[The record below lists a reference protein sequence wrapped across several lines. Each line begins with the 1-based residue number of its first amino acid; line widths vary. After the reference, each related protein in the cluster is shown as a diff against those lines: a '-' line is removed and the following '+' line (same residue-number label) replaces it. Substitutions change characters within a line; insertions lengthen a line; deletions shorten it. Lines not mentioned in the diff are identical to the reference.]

1 MRQNYKRLLAALV
14 LMSATQ
20 TSSVVQAEGIRL
32 VGPSGEVQSSPSYAE
47 DIERALPAPPANTQP
62 SRFFGPTGENQT
74 LWSIASELRP
84 SRGVTVQQTLL
95 AIYRINPQAFENQ
108 NIHELIPG
116 SRLRVPSLEQVQSAT
131 TAQAVAIMKAHEA
144 KLKQPKP
151 TNRATPAQR
160 VTEQPK
166 PQIKVEPKP
175 AAKPETVAAT
185 EPKPTPKT
193 IPVIPAPPVT
203 TSPQGEKQVSALK
216 DKLQGSQSE
225 LESLEAKNHRLRLML
240 SEVQSEVET
249 LKSELNDEERIRSE
263 VEKLLAE
270 ERQRLAEQQRMQPS
284 TMDKIL
290 SNGWLVGLAAL
301 IPGALIAL
309 LVVMLL
315 GRRSKAKEE
324 DAAAQEQ
331 KNVDPLAA
339 PIGLAAADEL
349 DEELTLDDELFADE
363 DINTQSLQEEKSDLE
378 EDVFANL
385 DDEELDFNLE
395 GDDDPFADIGDDG
408 DLDVGLDEFESSNN
422 GIQVNG
428 EEKALGLEEMERALD
443 EVAPELEVL
452 DDDESGFDLSDDA
465 NEKSD
470 SLSDDAF
477 AELLAA
483 DEPSE
488 ELPSDT
494 VDQDM
499 LDDLFAEL
507 GNDDFDLDTD
517 EPELKQPVSDDDFS
531 VGEASDDDIDK
542 LLAQY
547 EQPASESEVREADAN
562 EGPVLDENSTELL
575 DELIDFDEDD
585 TDEFDPLNEL
595 EAISGFEGDDSIE
608 ELDADSTDLLDELID
623 DVTSE
628 LDEETEADLDPFDDL
643 IREDESPEQNKSE
656 EEELLKS
663 LGFGESDA
671 DEKPSPVVESEQTHE
686 DQDIESGL
694 DIDALLSES
703 QPDTQQAVED
713 QPLTEPEATSEP
725 FSSDEFLGDLEDLSP
740 ENDPLMSELDD
751 LFESD
756 SEELL
761 PTEQEKADFSA
772 ELDALFDSEDDL
784 PQQVEKTQAEIEEAS
799 SLQQEATDT
808 DSTQEP
814 SVESDAEVQPHVEQE
829 EDIPAFTP
837 TPNTIENEFGVP
849 QEEDWLLDEP
859 ELEPETEST
868 NDSEEEFNFDEL
880 DLPEFSE
887 EDALA
892 SMAGEPALETSES
905 VESEQVEAGLP
916 TESEDEFNFDE
927 LDLPEFSEEDALAS
941 MADEP
946 ELETSESVK
955 PEQVEADLSAES
967 EEEFNFDELDLPEFS
982 EEDAL
987 VSMAGEPALE
997 TSESVK
1003 PEQVEADLPTE
1014 SEEEFNFDEL
1024 DLPEFSEEDAL
1035 ASMAGGPALE
1045 TSESVEPEQVE
1056 ADLPTESEDEFNFDE
1071 LDLPE
1076 FSEEDA
1082 LASMTDEPELETS
1095 ESVEPEQVEADL
1107 PTESEDEFNFDELD
1121 LPEFSEEDALASMAD
1136 EPELETSESV
1146 EPEQVE
1152 ADLPAE
1158 SEDEFNFDELDL
1170 PEFSEEDALAS
1181 MVDEPELETSE
1192 SIELEQV
1199 EADLP
1204 TESEEEFNFDE
1215 LDLPEFSEEDALASM
1230 EEEPELPS
1238 SETADI
1244 EPISGEDEELSF
1256 DDQDLPEFNEEDVLA
1271 SMNEGASGSPKVEA
1285 ETSRPAIQA
1294 DNDHDALFEV
1304 FAQQNGFDTDPE
1316 VQPTATEG
1324 EPLSNLD
1331 DESSMAN
1338 LLAEDANSEVFEGK
1352 LDSDTIAS
1360 AGMDF
1365 ETMLDVG
1372 DDWDGFKPAA
1382 DNVSSTE
1389 EVPEDQRDVWNSSD
1403 ALSQP
1408 EIAQENWAEQSD
1420 LDDFDPKKNQ
1430 FMTIDELMA
1439 QVDRE
1444 GGEFEEEDLKLDVG
1458 LNEFPDVIG
1467 EIGDIDVDSNA
1478 EAAGKLD
1485 LAKIYLEMNDSQ
1497 GAIKLLEEAIVYGED
1512 DIRREAKSLIDAIN
1526 GR

>member
-131 TAQAVAIMKAHEA
+131 TEQAVAIMKAHEA

-166 PQIKVEPKP
+166 PQIKVEPKTVAP
-175 AAKPETVAAT
+175 KPETTVAA
-185 EPKPTPKT
+185 EPKPVQKT
-193 IPVIPAPPVT
+193 IPVIPAPPVN

-225 LESLEAKNHRLRLML
+225 LESLEEKNHRLRLML

-249 LKSELNDEERIRSE
+249 LKNELNDEERIRSE

-284 TMDKIL
+284 TIDKIL

-301 IPGALIAL
+301 IPGALLAL

-315 GRRSKAKEE
+315 GRRSKNKEE
-324 DAAAQEQ
+324 EPAAQSPQET
-331 KNVDPLAA
+331 DPLAA
-339 PIGLAAADEL
+339 PIGLAATDEL

-363 DINTQSLQEEKSDLE
+363 DINTQATQEEKPDLE

-395 GDDDPFADIGDDG
+395 GDDDPFAGIGDDG

-452 DDDESGFDLSDDA
+452 DDDEAGFDLSDDT
-465 NEKSD
+465 NEKAD

-499 LDDLFAEL
+499 LDDLFTEL

-531 VGEASDDDIDK
+531 AGEASDDDIDK

-547 EQPASESEVREADAN
+547 EQPVTESTEVEGDASEDA
-562 EGPVLDENSTELL
+562 VLDENSTDLL
-575 DELIDFDEDD
+575 DELIDFDEDETD
-585 TDEFDPLNEL
+585 DEFDPLNEL
-595 EAISGFEGDDSIE
+595 EALSGFEGDDSIE

-628 LDEETEADLDPFDDL
+628 LDEETGTETELDPFDDL
-643 IREDESPEQNKSE
+643 IREDESPAQNKSQ
-656 EEELLKS
+656 EEELLAS
-663 LGFGESDA
+663 LGFGEPDG
-671 DEKPSPVVESEQTHE
+671 DEKPSSIAESEPAHE
-686 DQDIESGL
+686 EPEIESGL
-694 DIDALLSES
+694 DIDALLSDS
-703 QPDTQQAVED
+703 QPDPQQTAPE
-713 QPLTEPEATSEP
+713 QPLTEPETASEP

-756 SEELL
+756 SEELQ

-772 ELDALFDSEDDL
+772 ELDALFDTEDDL
-784 PQQVEKTQAEIEEAS
+784 TQQQVEEPQAEIEES
-799 SLQQEATDT
+799 SPQ
-808 DSTQEP
+808 
-814 SVESDAEVQPHVEQE
+814 QE
-829 EDIPAFTP
+829 EDANSKSTQDASVEPDAKVPPQVDTEEDAPAFTP
-837 TPNTIENEFGVP
+837 TPNTVENEFGVP

-859 ELEPETEST
+859 ELESETQPEQEQNSGNKSEPESSELASETDSAT
-868 NDSEEEFNFDEL
+868 NAEEEFD
-880 DLPEFSE
+880 
-887 EDALA
+887 
-892 SMAGEPALETSES
+892 
-905 VESEQVEAGLP
+905 
-916 TESEDEFNFDE
+916 FDE

-946 ELETSESVK
+946 
-955 PEQVEADLSAES
+955 A
-967 EEEFNFDELDLPEFS
+967 FDEPE
-982 EEDAL
+982 
-987 VSMAGEPALE
+987 P
-997 TSESVK
+997 
-1003 PEQVEADLPTE
+1003 
-1014 SEEEFNFDEL
+1014 
-1024 DLPEFSEEDAL
+1024 
-1035 ASMAGGPALE
+1035 
-1045 TSESVEPEQVE
+1045 VEPERSE
-1056 ADLPTESEDEFNFDE
+1056 AESATEAEEFD
-1071 LDLPE
+1071 
-1076 FSEEDA
+1076 
-1082 LASMTDEPELETS
+1082 
-1095 ESVEPEQVEADL
+1095 
-1107 PTESEDEFNFDELD
+1107 FDELD

-1136 EPELETSESV
+1136 EPAFDEPEPV
-1146 EPEQVE
+1146 EPERSE
-1152 ADLPAE
+1152 ADSATE
-1158 SEDEFNFDELDL
+1158 AEDEFNFDELEL

-1181 MVDEPELETSE
+1181 MAGEPAFDYPESIEPERSEAESATEAEEEFDFDELELPEFSEEDALASMADESALDESE
-1192 SIELEQV
+1192 SIEPERS
-1199 EADLP
+1199 EAESA
-1204 TESEEEFNFDE
+1204 TEAEEEFDFDE
-1215 LDLPEFSEEDALASM
+1215 LELPEFSEEDALASMAGEPTLDEPESIEPERSEAESATEAEEEFDFDELELPEFSEEDALASM

-1244 EPISGEDEELSF
+1244 EPISGEGEELSF

-1271 SMNEGASGSPKVEA
+1271 SMNESAPETPNVEA
-1285 ETSRPAIQA
+1285 ETSRPTLQA

-1304 FAQQNGFDTDPE
+1304 FAQQNGFDTEPE

-1324 EPLSNLD
+1324 EPLSDLD

-1338 LLAEDANSEVFEGK
+1338 LLAEDASSEVFEGQ

-1382 DNVSSTE
+1382 DSVSSAD

-1408 EIAQENWAEQSD
+1408 EIAQENWAEQSS

-1439 QVDRE
+1439 QVDKE

-1467 EIGDIDVDSNA
+1467 EIGDVDVDSNA

>member
-175 AAKPETVAAT
+175 ATKPETVAAK

-225 LESLEAKNHRLRLML
+225 LESLEEKNHRLRLML

-324 DAAAQEQ
+324 EAAAQEQ
-331 KNVDPLAA
+331 QNVDPLAA

-363 DINTQSLQEEKSDLE
+363 DINAQSLQEEKSDLE

-663 LGFGESDA
+663 LGFGEPDA
-671 DEKPSPVVESEQTHE
+671 DEKPSPVVGSEQTHE

-713 QPLTEPEATSEP
+713 QPLTEPEAASEP

-784 PQQVEKTQAEIEEAS
+784 PQQVEKTQTEIEEAS

-905 VESEQVEAGLP
+905 VEPEQIEADLPAESEEEFNFDELDLPEFSEEDALASMAGEPALETPESVEPEQVEADLP
-916 TESEDEFNFDE
+916 AESEDEFNFDE

-941 MADEP
+941 MAGEP
-946 ELETSESVK
+946 TLETSESV
-955 PEQVEADLSAES
+955 E
-967 EEEFNFDELDLPEFS
+967 
-982 EEDAL
+982 
-987 VSMAGEPALE
+987 
-997 TSESVK
+997 

-1035 ASMAGGPALE
+1035 ASMAGEPA
-1045 TSESVEPEQVE
+1045 
-1056 ADLPTESEDEFNFDE
+1056 
-1071 LDLPE
+1071 
-1076 FSEEDA
+1076 
-1082 LASMTDEPELETS
+1082 LETS

-1316 VQPTATEG
+1316 VQPTAIEG

>member
-225 LESLEAKNHRLRLML
+225 LESLEEKNHRLRLML

-331 KNVDPLAA
+331 QNVDPLAA
-339 PIGLAAADEL
+339 PIGLAAAEEL

-452 DDDESGFDLSDDA
+452 DDDESGFDLSDDT

-784 PQQVEKTQAEIEEAS
+784 PQQVKKTQAEIEEAS

-941 MADEP
+941 MA
-946 ELETSESVK
+946 
-955 PEQVEADLSAES
+955 
-967 EEEFNFDELDLPEFS
+967 
-982 EEDAL
+982 
-987 VSMAGEPALE
+987 GEPALE
-997 TSESVK
+997 TSESVES
-1003 PEQVEADLPTE
+1003 EQV
-1014 SEEEFNFDEL
+1014 
-1024 DLPEFSEEDAL
+1024 
-1035 ASMAGGPALE
+1035 
-1045 TSESVEPEQVE
+1045 
-1056 ADLPTESEDEFNFDE
+1056 
-1071 LDLPE
+1071 
-1076 FSEEDA
+1076 
-1082 LASMTDEPELETS
+1082 
-1095 ESVEPEQVEADL
+1095 
-1107 PTESEDEFNFDELD
+1107 
-1121 LPEFSEEDALASMAD
+1121 
-1136 EPELETSESV
+1136 
-1146 EPEQVE
+1146 
-1152 ADLPAE
+1152 
-1158 SEDEFNFDELDL
+1158 
-1170 PEFSEEDALAS
+1170 
-1181 MVDEPELETSE
+1181 
-1192 SIELEQV
+1192 
-1199 EADLP
+1199 
-1204 TESEEEFNFDE
+1204 
-1215 LDLPEFSEEDALASM
+1215 
-1230 EEEPELPS
+1230 
-1238 SETADI
+1238 
-1244 EPISGEDEELSF
+1244 
-1256 DDQDLPEFNEEDVLA
+1256 
-1271 SMNEGASGSPKVEA
+1271 
-1285 ETSRPAIQA
+1285 SR
-1294 DNDHDALFEV
+1294 L
-1304 FAQQNGFDTDPE
+1304 
-1316 VQPTATEG
+1316 
-1324 EPLSNLD
+1324 
-1331 DESSMAN
+1331 
-1338 LLAEDANSEVFEGK
+1338 
-1352 LDSDTIAS
+1352 
-1360 AGMDF
+1360 
-1365 ETMLDVG
+1365 
-1372 DDWDGFKPAA
+1372 
-1382 DNVSSTE
+1382 
-1389 EVPEDQRDVWNSSD
+1389 
-1403 ALSQP
+1403 
-1408 EIAQENWAEQSD
+1408 
-1420 LDDFDPKKNQ
+1420 
-1430 FMTIDELMA
+1430 
-1439 QVDRE
+1439 
-1444 GGEFEEEDLKLDVG
+1444 
-1458 LNEFPDVIG
+1458 
-1467 EIGDIDVDSNA
+1467 
-1478 EAAGKLD
+1478 
-1485 LAKIYLEMNDSQ
+1485 
-1497 GAIKLLEEAIVYGED
+1497 
-1512 DIRREAKSLIDAIN
+1512 
-1526 GR
+1526 

>member
-20 TSSVVQAEGIRL
+20 TLSVVQAEGIRL

-131 TAQAVAIMKAHEA
+131 TEQAVAIMKAHEA

-175 AAKPETVAAT
+175 VAPKPETTVAA
-185 EPKPTPKT
+185 EPKPVQKT
-193 IPVIPAPPVT
+193 IPVIPAPPVN

-225 LESLEAKNHRLRLML
+225 LESLEEKNHRLRLML

-249 LKSELNDEERIRSE
+249 LKNELNDEERIRSE

-284 TMDKIL
+284 TIDKIL

-301 IPGALIAL
+301 IPGALLAL

-315 GRRSKAKEE
+315 GRRSKNKEE
-324 DAAAQEQ
+324 EPAEQSPQET
-331 KNVDPLAA
+331 DPLAA
-339 PIGLAAADEL
+339 PIGLAATDEL

-363 DINTQSLQEEKSDLE
+363 DINAQSLEEEKSDLE

-452 DDDESGFDLSDDA
+452 DDDESGFDLSDDT

-955 PEQVEADLSAES
+955 PEQVEADLPTES

-987 VSMAGEPALE
+987 ASMTDEPELETSESVEPEQVEADLPAESEDEVNFDEIDLPEFSEEDALASMAGEPTLETSESVKPEQVEADLSAESEEEFNFDELDLPEFSEDDALASMAGEPALE

-1056 ADLPTESEDEFNFDE
+1056 ADLP
-1071 LDLPE
+1071 
-1076 FSEEDA
+1076 A
-1082 LASMTDEPELETS
+1082 
-1095 ESVEPEQVEADL
+1095 
-1107 PTESEDEFNFDELD
+1107 
-1121 LPEFSEEDALASMAD
+1121 
-1136 EPELETSESV
+1136 
-1146 EPEQVE
+1146 
-1152 ADLPAE
+1152 
-1158 SEDEFNFDELDL
+1158 
-1170 PEFSEEDALAS
+1170 
-1181 MVDEPELETSE
+1181 
-1192 SIELEQV
+1192 
-1199 EADLP
+1199 
-1204 TESEEEFNFDE
+1204 ESEEEFNFDE

-1271 SMNEGASGSPKVEA
+1271 SMNEGAPESPKVEA

-1316 VQPTATEG
+1316 VQSTATEG

-1467 EIGDIDVDSNA
+1467 EIGDIDVDNNA

>member
-225 LESLEAKNHRLRLML
+225 LESLEEKNHRLRLML

-324 DAAAQEQ
+324 EAAAQEQ
-331 KNVDPLAA
+331 QNVDPLAA

-452 DDDESGFDLSDDA
+452 DDDESGFDLSDDV

-643 IREDESPEQNKSE
+643 IREDESPELNKSE

-663 LGFGESDA
+663 LGFGEPDA
-671 DEKPSPVVESEQTHE
+671 DEKPSSVVESEQTHE

-703 QPDTQQAVED
+703 QPDTQQAAKE
-713 QPLTEPEATSEP
+713 QPLTEPEAASEP

-784 PQQVEKTQAEIEEAS
+784 PQQVEKTQTEIEEAS

-814 SVESDAEVQPHVEQE
+814 SVESGAEVQPHVEQE

-892 SMAGEPALETSES
+892 SMAGEPVLETSES

-916 TESEDEFNFDE
+916 
-927 LDLPEFSEEDALAS
+927 A
-941 MADEP
+941 
-946 ELETSESVK
+946 
-955 PEQVEADLSAES
+955 
-967 EEEFNFDELDLPEFS
+967 
-982 EEDAL
+982 
-987 VSMAGEPALE
+987 
-997 TSESVK
+997 
-1003 PEQVEADLPTE
+1003 E

-1035 ASMAGGPALE
+1035 ASMAGEPALE

-1056 ADLPTESEDEFNFDE
+1056 ADLP
-1071 LDLPE
+1071 
-1076 FSEEDA
+1076 A
-1082 LASMTDEPELETS
+1082 
-1095 ESVEPEQVEADL
+1095 
-1107 PTESEDEFNFDELD
+1107 
-1121 LPEFSEEDALASMAD
+1121 
-1136 EPELETSESV
+1136 
-1146 EPEQVE
+1146 
-1152 ADLPAE
+1152 
-1158 SEDEFNFDELDL
+1158 
-1170 PEFSEEDALAS
+1170 
-1181 MVDEPELETSE
+1181 
-1192 SIELEQV
+1192 
-1199 EADLP
+1199 
-1204 TESEEEFNFDE
+1204 ESEEEFNFDE

-1271 SMNEGASGSPKVEA
+1271 SMNEGAPESPKVEA

-1467 EIGDIDVDSNA
+1467 EIGDIDVDNNA

>member
-225 LESLEAKNHRLRLML
+225 LDSLEEKNHRLRLML

-324 DAAAQEQ
+324 EAAAQEQ
-331 KNVDPLAA
+331 QNVDPLAA

-363 DINTQSLQEEKSDLE
+363 DINAQSLQEEKSDLE

-663 LGFGESDA
+663 LGFGEPDA
-671 DEKPSPVVESEQTHE
+671 DEKPSPVVGSEQTHE

-713 QPLTEPEATSEP
+713 QPLTEPEAASEP

-784 PQQVEKTQAEIEEAS
+784 PQQVEKTQTEIEEAS

-905 VESEQVEAGLP
+905 VEPEQIEADLP
-916 TESEDEFNFDE
+916 AESEEEFNFDE

-941 MADEP
+941 MAGEP
-946 ELETSESVK
+946 ALETPESVE

-982 EEDAL
+982 EDDAL
-987 VSMAGEPALE
+987 ASMAGEPALE
-997 TSESVK
+997 TSESVE

-1056 ADLPTESEDEFNFDE
+1056 ADLP
-1071 LDLPE
+1071 
-1076 FSEEDA
+1076 A
-1082 LASMTDEPELETS
+1082 
-1095 ESVEPEQVEADL
+1095 
-1107 PTESEDEFNFDELD
+1107 
-1121 LPEFSEEDALASMAD
+1121 
-1136 EPELETSESV
+1136 
-1146 EPEQVE
+1146 
-1152 ADLPAE
+1152 
-1158 SEDEFNFDELDL
+1158 
-1170 PEFSEEDALAS
+1170 
-1181 MVDEPELETSE
+1181 
-1192 SIELEQV
+1192 
-1199 EADLP
+1199 
-1204 TESEEEFNFDE
+1204 ESEEEFNFDE

-1271 SMNEGASGSPKVEA
+1271 SMNEGAPESPKVEA

-1316 VQPTATEG
+1316 VQSTATEG

>member
-175 AAKPETVAAT
+175 ATKPETVAAT

-225 LESLEAKNHRLRLML
+225 LESLEEKNHRLRLML

-315 GRRSKAKEE
+315 GRRSKGKEE
-324 DAAAQEQ
+324 EVAAQEQ
-331 KNVDPLAA
+331 QNVDPLVA

-452 DDDESGFDLSDDA
+452 DDDESGFDLSDDT

-905 VESEQVEAGLP
+905 VE
-916 TESEDEFNFDE
+916 
-927 LDLPEFSEEDALAS
+927 
-941 MADEP
+941 
-946 ELETSESVK
+946 

-982 EEDAL
+982 EDDAL
-987 VSMAGEPALE
+987 ASMAGEPALE
-997 TSESVK
+997 TSESVE
-1003 PEQVEADLPTE
+1003 PEQVEADLPTESKEEFNFDELDLPEFSEEDALASMAGEPALETSESVEPEQVEADLPAE

-1035 ASMAGGPALE
+1035 ASMAGEPALE

-1056 ADLPTESEDEFNFDE
+1056 ADLP
-1071 LDLPE
+1071 
-1076 FSEEDA
+1076 A
-1082 LASMTDEPELETS
+1082 
-1095 ESVEPEQVEADL
+1095 
-1107 PTESEDEFNFDELD
+1107 
-1121 LPEFSEEDALASMAD
+1121 
-1136 EPELETSESV
+1136 
-1146 EPEQVE
+1146 
-1152 ADLPAE
+1152 
-1158 SEDEFNFDELDL
+1158 
-1170 PEFSEEDALAS
+1170 
-1181 MVDEPELETSE
+1181 
-1192 SIELEQV
+1192 
-1199 EADLP
+1199 
-1204 TESEEEFNFDE
+1204 ESEEEFNFDE

-1271 SMNEGASGSPKVEA
+1271 SMNEDAPESPKVEA

>member
-131 TAQAVAIMKAHEA
+131 TEQAVAIMKAHEA

-160 VTEQPK
+160 VAEQPK

-175 AAKPETVAAT
+175 VAPKPETTVAA
-185 EPKPTPKT
+185 EPKPVQKT
-193 IPVIPAPPVT
+193 IPVIPAPPVN

-225 LESLEAKNHRLRLML
+225 LESLEEKNHRLRLML

-249 LKSELNDEERIRSE
+249 LKNELNDEERIRSE

-284 TMDKIL
+284 TIDKIL

-301 IPGALIAL
+301 IPGALLAL

-315 GRRSKAKEE
+315 GRRSKNKEE
-324 DAAAQEQ
+324 EPAAQSPQET
-331 KNVDPLAA
+331 DPLAA
-339 PIGLAAADEL
+339 PIGLAATDEL

-363 DINTQSLQEEKSDLE
+363 DINTQATQEEKPDLE

-395 GDDDPFADIGDDG
+395 GDDDPFAGIGDDG

-452 DDDESGFDLSDDA
+452 DDDEAGFDLSDDT
-465 NEKSD
+465 NEKAD

-531 VGEASDDDIDK
+531 AGEASDDDIDK

-547 EQPASESEVREADAN
+547 EQPVTESTEVEGDASEDA
-562 EGPVLDENSTELL
+562 VLDENSTDLL
-575 DELIDFDEDD
+575 DELIDFDEDETD
-585 TDEFDPLNEL
+585 DEFDPLNEL
-595 EAISGFEGDDSIE
+595 EALSGFEGDDSIE

-628 LDEETEADLDPFDDL
+628 LDEETGTETELDPFDDL
-643 IREDESPEQNKSE
+643 IREDESPAQTKSE
-656 EEELLKS
+656 EEELLAS
-663 LGFGESDA
+663 LGFGEPDGE
-671 DEKPSPVVESEQTHE
+671 EKPSSIAESEPTHE
-686 DQDIESGL
+686 EPEIESGL
-694 DIDALLSES
+694 DIDALLSDS
-703 QPDTQQAVED
+703 QPDPQQTAPE
-713 QPLTEPEATSEP
+713 QPLTEPKTASEP

-756 SEELL
+756 SEELQ
-761 PTEQEKADFSA
+761 PTEQENADFSA
-772 ELDALFDSEDDL
+772 ELDALFDTEDDL
-784 PQQVEKTQAEIEEAS
+784 AQQQVEEPQAEIEES
-799 SLQQEATDT
+799 SPQ
-808 DSTQEP
+808 
-814 SVESDAEVQPHVEQE
+814 QE
-829 EDIPAFTP
+829 EDANSKSTQDASVEPDAKVPPQVETVEDAPAFTP
-837 TPNTIENEFGVP
+837 TPNTVENEFGVP

-859 ELEPETEST
+859 ELESETQPEQEQNSGKKSEPESSELASETDSAT
-868 NDSEEEFNFDEL
+868 NAEEEFNFDELELPEFSEEDALASMADEPAFDEPEPVEPERSEVELATEAEDEFNFDEL

-892 SMAGEPALETSES
+892 SMAGEPTLDESES
-905 VESEQVEAGLP
+905 IEPERSEAESATEA
-916 TESEDEFNFDE
+916 EEFDFDE
-927 LDLPEFSEEDALAS
+927 LE
-941 MADEP
+941 
-946 ELETSESVK
+946 
-955 PEQVEADLSAES
+955 
-967 EEEFNFDELDLPEFS
+967 
-982 EEDAL
+982 
-987 VSMAGEPALE
+987 
-997 TSESVK
+997 
-1003 PEQVEADLPTE
+1003 
-1014 SEEEFNFDEL
+1014 
-1024 DLPEFSEEDAL
+1024 LPEFSEEDAL
-1035 ASMAGGPALE
+1035 ASMAGEPTLD
-1045 TSESVEPEQVE
+1045 EPESIEPERSE
-1056 ADLPTESEDEFNFDE
+1056 AESATEAEEEFDFDE
-1071 LDLPE
+1071 LELPE
-1076 FSEEDA
+1076 FG
-1082 LASMTDEPELETS
+1082 
-1095 ESVEPEQVEADL
+1095 
-1107 PTESEDEFNFDELD
+1107 
-1121 LPEFSEEDALASMAD
+1121 EEDALASMAD
-1136 EPELETSESV
+1136 ESAL
-1146 EPEQVE
+1146 
-1152 ADLPAE
+1152 
-1158 SEDEFNFDELDL
+1158 DE
-1170 PEFSEEDALAS
+1170 
-1181 MVDEPELETSE
+1181 SE
-1192 SIELEQV
+1192 SIEPERS
-1199 EADLP
+1199 EAESA
-1204 TESEEEFNFDE
+1204 TEAEEEFDFDE

-1256 DDQDLPEFNEEDVLA
+1256 DDQDLPGFNEEDVLA
-1271 SMNEGASGSPKVEA
+1271 SMNESAPETPNVEA
-1285 ETSRPAIQA
+1285 ETSRPTLQA

-1304 FAQQNGFDTDPE
+1304 FAQQNGFDTEPE
-1316 VQPTATEG
+1316 VQPTAIEG
-1324 EPLSNLD
+1324 EPLSDLD

-1338 LLAEDANSEVFEGK
+1338 LLAEDASSEVFEGQ

-1382 DNVSSTE
+1382 DSVSSTE
-1389 EVPEDQRDVWNSSD
+1389 DVPEDQRDVWNSSD

-1408 EIAQENWAEQSD
+1408 EIAQENWAEQSN

-1439 QVDRE
+1439 QVDKE

-1467 EIGDIDVDSNA
+1467 EIGDVDVDSNA

>member
-166 PQIKVEPKP
+166 PQIKVEPKS
-175 AAKPETVAAT
+175 ATKPETVAAT

-225 LESLEAKNHRLRLML
+225 LESLEEKNHRLRLML

-324 DAAAQEQ
+324 EAAAQEQ
-331 KNVDPLAA
+331 QNVDPLAA

-363 DINTQSLQEEKSDLE
+363 DINAQSLQEEKSDLE

-663 LGFGESDA
+663 LGFGEPDA
-671 DEKPSPVVESEQTHE
+671 DEKPSPVVGSEQTHE

-713 QPLTEPEATSEP
+713 QPLTEPEAASEP

-784 PQQVEKTQAEIEEAS
+784 PQQVEKTQTEIEEAS

-905 VESEQVEAGLP
+905 VEPEQIEADLPAESEEEFNFDELDLPEFSEEDALASMAGEPALETPESVEPEQVEADLP
-916 TESEDEFNFDE
+916 AESEDEFNFDE

-941 MADEP
+941 MAGEP
-946 ELETSESVK
+946 TLETSESVE
-955 PEQVEADLSAES
+955 PEQVEADLPTES

-987 VSMAGEPALE
+987 ASMAGEPALE

-1035 ASMAGGPALE
+1035 ASMAGEPALE

-1056 ADLPTESEDEFNFDE
+1056 ADLP
-1071 LDLPE
+1071 
-1076 FSEEDA
+1076 A
-1082 LASMTDEPELETS
+1082 
-1095 ESVEPEQVEADL
+1095 
-1107 PTESEDEFNFDELD
+1107 
-1121 LPEFSEEDALASMAD
+1121 
-1136 EPELETSESV
+1136 
-1146 EPEQVE
+1146 
-1152 ADLPAE
+1152 
-1158 SEDEFNFDELDL
+1158 
-1170 PEFSEEDALAS
+1170 
-1181 MVDEPELETSE
+1181 
-1192 SIELEQV
+1192 
-1199 EADLP
+1199 
-1204 TESEEEFNFDE
+1204 ESEEEFNFDE

-1271 SMNEGASGSPKVEA
+1271 SMNEGAPESPKVEA

>member
-175 AAKPETVAAT
+175 ATKPETVAAT

-225 LESLEAKNHRLRLML
+225 LDSLEEKNHRLRLML

-324 DAAAQEQ
+324 EAAAQEQ
-331 KNVDPLAA
+331 QNVDPLAA

-363 DINTQSLQEEKSDLE
+363 DINAQSLQEEKSDLE

-385 DDEELDFNLE
+385 EDEELDFNLE

-663 LGFGESDA
+663 LGFGEPDA
-671 DEKPSPVVESEQTHE
+671 DEKPSPVVGSEQTHE

-713 QPLTEPEATSEP
+713 QPLTEPEAASEP

-784 PQQVEKTQAEIEEAS
+784 PQQVEKTQTEIEEAS

-1056 ADLPTESEDEFNFDE
+1056 ADLPAESEEEFNFDE

-1076 FSEEDA
+1076 F
-1082 LASMTDEPELETS
+1082 
-1095 ESVEPEQVEADL
+1095 
-1107 PTESEDEFNFDELD
+1107 
-1121 LPEFSEEDALASMAD
+1121 
-1136 EPELETSESV
+1136 
-1146 EPEQVE
+1146 
-1152 ADLPAE
+1152 
-1158 SEDEFNFDELDL
+1158 
-1170 PEFSEEDALAS
+1170 
-1181 MVDEPELETSE
+1181 
-1192 SIELEQV
+1192 
-1199 EADLP
+1199 
-1204 TESEEEFNFDE
+1204 SEEEFNFDE

-1271 SMNEGASGSPKVEA
+1271 SMNEGAPESPKVEA

-1316 VQPTATEG
+1316 VQSTATEG

>member
-225 LESLEAKNHRLRLML
+225 LESLEEKNHRLRLML

-301 IPGALIAL
+301 IPGALLAL

-315 GRRSKAKEE
+315 GRRSKAREE
-324 DAAAQEQ
+324 AAAQEQ
-331 KNVDPLAA
+331 QNVDPLAA

-671 DEKPSPVVESEQTHE
+671 GEKPSSVVESEQTHE
-686 DQDIESGL
+686 DPDIESGL

-703 QPDTQQAVED
+703 QPDTQQAAEE
-713 QPLTEPEATSEP
+713 QPLTEPEAASEP

-868 NDSEEEFNFDEL
+868 NDSEDEL
-880 DLPEFSE
+880 
-887 EDALA
+887 
-892 SMAGEPALETSES
+892 
-905 VESEQVEAGLP
+905 
-916 TESEDEFNFDE
+916 
-927 LDLPEFSEEDALAS
+927 
-941 MADEP
+941 
-946 ELETSESVK
+946 
-955 PEQVEADLSAES
+955 
-967 EEEFNFDELDLPEFS
+967 
-982 EEDAL
+982 
-987 VSMAGEPALE
+987 
-997 TSESVK
+997 
-1003 PEQVEADLPTE
+1003 
-1014 SEEEFNFDEL
+1014 
-1024 DLPEFSEEDAL
+1024 
-1035 ASMAGGPALE
+1035 
-1045 TSESVEPEQVE
+1045 
-1056 ADLPTESEDEFNFDE
+1056 
-1071 LDLPE
+1071 
-1076 FSEEDA
+1076 
-1082 LASMTDEPELETS
+1082 
-1095 ESVEPEQVEADL
+1095 
-1107 PTESEDEFNFDELD
+1107 NFDELD

-1158 SEDEFNFDELDL
+1158 SEDEFNFDELNLPEFSEEDALASMAGEPTLETSESVKPEQVEADLSAESEEEFNFDELDLPEFSEDDALASMAGEPALETSESVEPEQVEADLPTESEEEFNFDELDL

-1181 MVDEPELETSE
+1181 MAGEPALETSE
-1192 SIELEQV
+1192 SVEPEQV

-1204 TESEEEFNFDE
+1204 AESEEEFNFDE

-1271 SMNEGASGSPKVEA
+1271 SMNESAPESPKVEA

-1304 FAQQNGFDTDPE
+1304 FAQQNGFDTDPK

>member
-175 AAKPETVAAT
+175 AAKRETVAAT

-225 LESLEAKNHRLRLML
+225 LESLEEKNHRLRLML

-270 ERQRLAEQQRMQPS
+270 ERQRLAEQQRMQPN

-301 IPGALIAL
+301 IPGALLAL

-331 KNVDPLAA
+331 QNVDPLAA

-363 DINTQSLQEEKSDLE
+363 DINTQSLQEEKPDLE

-643 IREDESPEQNKSE
+643 IREDESPGQNKSE

-671 DEKPSPVVESEQTHE
+671 DEKPSSVVESEQTHE

-703 QPDTQQAVED
+703 QPDAAKD
-713 QPLTEPEATSEP
+713 QPLTEPEAASEP

-784 PQQVEKTQAEIEEAS
+784 PQQVEKTQTEIEEAS

-905 VESEQVEAGLP
+905 VE
-916 TESEDEFNFDE
+916 
-927 LDLPEFSEEDALAS
+927 
-941 MADEP
+941 
-946 ELETSESVK
+946 
-955 PEQVEADLSAES
+955 PEQIEADLPAES

-987 VSMAGEPALE
+987 ASMAGEPALE

-1035 ASMAGGPALE
+1035 ASMAGEPTLE
-1045 TSESVEPEQVE
+1045 TSESVKPEQAE
-1056 ADLPTESEDEFNFDE
+1056 ADLPTESEEEFNFDE

-1082 LASMTDEPELETS
+1082 LASMADESELETS
-1095 ESVEPEQVEADL
+1095 ESVKPEQVEADL
-1107 PTESEDEFNFDELD
+1107 PAESEEEFNFDELD

-1158 SEDEFNFDELDL
+1158 SE
-1170 PEFSEEDALAS
+1170 
-1181 MVDEPELETSE
+1181 
-1192 SIELEQV
+1192 
-1199 EADLP
+1199 
-1204 TESEEEFNFDE
+1204 EEFNFDE

-1230 EEEPELPS
+1230 EEEPELLS

-1271 SMNEGASGSPKVEA
+1271 SMNEGAPESPKVEA

-1324 EPLSNLD
+1324 APLSNLD

-1338 LLAEDANSEVFEGK
+1338 LLAEDASSEVFEGK

-1444 GGEFEEEDLKLDVG
+1444 GGEFEEEDLNLDVG